1 MAIFGIIFFIAG
13 IVMLVLGLLG
23 YSTVLLTVGIVLA
36 VVGFLFY
43 IFSGFRTVRPTQKG
57 LVERF
62 GKYMRT
68 KESGLTWI
76 IPLFEKMYKVNITE
90 QMVDIPPQMVI
101 TQDKLNA
108 EVDAVIYYK
117 INDVK
122 ASIYNVDDHR
132 SQLTSLARTT
142 LRAVI
147 GNMTL
152 TDANENR
159 ASINQKVETVL
170 DKETASYGVEVLR
183 CEIQKIEP
191 PADVQASMNNVV
203 KAEQEKIA
211 ARDFA
216 TATETK
222 ADGEKRAEIKKAEGI
237 KQGLILSSEGRAEAI
252 KIVANADADRIKVVN
267 ESADKYFVGNA
278 QILKKLET
286 VESALKENVKFII
299 DSDKVSTIVTDAAGV
314 TPIIKE
320 KPGVGK

>member
-1 MAIFGIIFFIAG
+1 MAIFGIICFIAG

-57 LVERF
+57 IVERF

-117 INDVK
+117 VNDVK

-191 PADVQASMNNVV
+191 PADVQVSMNNVV

-286 VESALKENVKFII
+286 VESALKENVKFIV

>member
-1 MAIFGIIFFIAG
+1 MAIFSIIFFIAG
-13 IVMLVLGLLG
+13 IVILVSGILGT
-23 YSTVLLTVGIVLA
+23 SPVLLTAGIVAA

-57 LVERF
+57 IVERF

-68 KESGLTWI
+68 KDSGLTWI

-117 INDVK
+117 VNDVK

-159 ASINQKVETVL
+159 SSINQKVETVL

-237 KQGLILSSEGRAEAI
+237 KQGLILSSEGKAEAI

-267 ESADKYFVGNA
+267 ESANKYFIGNA

-286 VESALKENVKFII
+286 VESALKENVKFIV

-320 KPGVGK
+320 KPGVMK

>member
-1 MAIFGIIFFIAG
+1 MGVFGIILFIIG
-13 IVMLVLGLLG
+13 IVMLIIGAVSLTPMMLNYGLVILILGVLV
-23 YSTVLLTVGIVLA
+23 Y
-36 VVGFLFY
+36 FL
-43 IFSGFRTVRPTQKG
+43 SGFRTVRPTQKG
-57 LVERF
+57 IVERF

-68 KESGLTWI
+68 RDQGLSWI
-76 IPLFEKMYKVNITE
+76 IPIFEKMYKVNITE

-108 EVDAVIYYK
+108 EVDAVVYYK
-117 INDVK
+117 IVDVK
-122 ASIYNVDDHR
+122 ASVYNVDDHR

-159 ASINQKVETVL
+159 ASINKRVEEVL

-216 TATETK
+216 TAMETR
-222 ADGEKRAEIKKAEGI
+222 ADGEKRAEIKKAEGL
-237 KQGLILSSEGRAEAI
+237 KQSLILSAEGKAESI
-252 KIVANADADRIKVVN
+252 KVVADADADRIKVVN
-267 ESADKYFVGNA
+267 EAADKYFIGNA

-286 VESALKENVKFII
+286 VEGALKENVKFIV
-299 DSDKVSTIVTDAAGV
+299 DSDKVQTIITDAAGIA
-314 TPIIKE
+314 PIPIE
-320 KPGVGK
+320 KTQ